1 VRMKFDLE
9 ALFDKRG
16 QIRGHRGLGHDSGG
30 IIASLDQTFDSPHP
44 PPTTRVTTLAVY
56 STIGTMR
63 A

>member
-1 VRMKFDLE
+1 MPGDGSIGLTRLNSAWLE
-9 ALFDKRG
+9 A
-16 QIRGHRGLGHDSGG
+16 
-30 IIASLDQTFDSPHP
+30 PHP